1 MINDINKYVAVAG
14 AFMGFIS
21 VAQSIYYGYKGDTQK
36 ETLCMVEATFYA
48 VMAFGL
54 SS

>member
-1 MINDINKYVAVAG
+1 MMNDVNKYVAVAC

-21 VAQSIYYGYKGDTQK
+21 VVQSVYYRYNGDTQK
-36 ETLCMVEATFYA
+36 ETLCMVEATLAA
-48 VMAFGL
+48 VMMFGV

>member
-1 MINDINKYVAVAG
+1 MMSDVNKYVAVAC
-14 AFMGFIS
+14 AFMGLIS

-48 VMAFGL
+48 VMMFGL